1 MEVIPDEV
9 TAHIFSFVI
18 KDDDSTCPYINQK
31 MTILRN
37 VSSRWYRIVLFYFSK
52 DCIYNSRFRLCKFH
66 DITYITLLREKTIM
80 NNLIRMINDGY
91 TITDG
96 YMSFHVPNHNGDQ
109 IKHVLEKIMYIV
121 SRNDIK
127 ITIGGECCNRGNTI
141 SIKGKYK
148 KKLKNLLEHVYQ
160 EY

>member
-9 TAHIFSFVI
+9 IAHIFSLVI
-18 KDDDSTCPYINQK
+18 KDDESICPYINKK

-37 VSSRWYRIVLFYFSK
+37 VSRRWYRIVLFYFSQN
-52 DCIYNSRFRLCKFH
+52 CIYNSRFKLCKFH
-66 DITYITLLREKTIM
+66 DLTYITILREDIII
-80 NNLIRMINDGY
+80 NNLIRMLRDGY

-96 YMSFHVPNHNGDQ
+96 YVSFHIPNHNGDQ
-109 IKHVLEKIMYIV
+109 VKNILEKIIYIT

-127 ITIGGECCNRGNTI
+127 ITIGGECCNRGNTV
-141 SIKGKYK
+141 SIKWKYK
-148 KKLKNLLEHVYQ
+148 KRLKNLLEHVHQ